1 MRGRQ
6 LLHFHE
12 DLPDLALIVDRPSQ
26 PLKLL
31 RTERHRHRFAPD
43 AARPL
48 IAWAARAG
56 LVAFHQAAQR
66 QPPTARQPLAQA
78 LLSHRQCFR
87 QLGR

>member
-1 MRGRQ
+1 
-6 LLHFHE
+6 
-12 DLPDLALIVDRPSQ
+12 
-26 PLKLL
+26 
-31 RTERHRHRFAPD
+31 
-43 AARPL
+43 L

-66 QPPTARQPLAQA
+66 QPPDARQPLAQA